1 MQTESYFSKKAKNT
15 LVDTAYKRLEEMIVT
30 AELRPDTIITE
41 TELSNYLNIGRT
53 PIREALKK
61 LLLLVQLPFY
71 PEKGF

>member
-61 LLLLVQLPFY
+61 IALTRAIAF
-71 PEKGF
+71 F